1 MSRTRRQTL
10 LAWTFVSV
18 LVLSSVALAVLEF
31 RSILR
36 VSQTEGERV
45 RRQLRVGLDR
55 VSRDFTEPIER
66 VTRALGLPEPPRD
79 QPAPTAAEREAESLR
94 RYLAWRDSGGGE
106 WPFARVA
113 RAIRTGDTLEL
124 RELDPG
130 SATYRT
136 INWPT
141 EWAELRRQLEAR
153 VSGDAEGRP
162 RPMRQSPGLLE
173 FPYFGPE
180 PDGGR
185 PRELE
190 WLIFELDLAVIR
202 STTLPELL
210 RRHLGDSDGLP
221 YSVDVVLRDAPEVAI
236 FRSDPGRTQPIG
248 ASADATVG
256 LLDISP
262 FSFRRGGRP
271 PRRDR
276 PPDAGPPPPARDEER
291 TGPRRSA
298 DEGRARWVLAT
309 RHQAGSIEALI
320 RQSRIRNIVLI
331 STLLLLMLTTVGALV
346 WFTRRAQQLA
356 AMQMEFV
363 ASISHELRT
372 PLTVMRTA
380 AHNLVTGVVRHGNT
394 AQAERYGQ
402 IIQNQTGKL
411 VEMVE
416 QVLRFANS
424 EAGRSVTRME
434 PFPLEGLLSAAA
446 DSAAS
451 AMAAAECQFEATI
464 SPAAELAWI
473 RGDYVS
479 LEHALVNLLTNA
491 AKYGSSGRW
500 IGLATELNGGAGN
513 EMIEIRVSDRGPG
526 VSAAEAKLI
535 FEPFYRGRLA
545 LEDQIHGTG
554 LGLSLVKRIVEAHGG
569 TITLHSPPAN
579 AATGAEFIVRLPAVT
594 EGMDEFANSAG

>member
-1 MSRTRRQTL
+1 M
-10 LAWTFVSV
+10 SV
-18 LVLSSVALAVLEF
+18 LVLSSLALAVLEF

-36 VSQTEGERV
+36 VSQAEGERV

-55 VSRDFTEPIER
+55 VSRDFTDPIER
-66 VTRALGLPEPPRD
+66 ATRALGLPEPPRD
-79 QPAPTAAEREAESLR
+79 QPAPTATEREAESLR

-113 RAIRTGDTLEL
+113 RAIRSGDMLEL

-141 EWAELRRQLEAR
+141 EWAELRQQLEAR
-153 VSGDAEGRP
+153 VVGQADGRP

-173 FPYFGPE
+173 FPYFGLE

-190 WLIFELDLAVIR
+190 WLILELDLAVMR

-236 FRSDPGRTQPIG
+236 FRSDPSRTQPIG

-276 PPDAGPPPPARDEER
+276 PPDGAPPPPARDEER
-291 TGPRRSA
+291 TGPRRPPEEA
-298 DEGRARWVLAT
+298 RARWVLAA

-320 RQSRIRNIVLI
+320 RQSRIRNILLT

-372 PLTVMRTA
+372 PLTVIRTA

-424 EAGRSVTRME
+424 EAGRSVGRLE
-434 PFPLEGLLSAAA
+434 PFPLEGLLSDAAE
-446 DSAAS
+446 SAAS
-451 AMAAAECQFEATI
+451 AMTAAECRFETSI
-464 SPAAELAWI
+464 SPAAELAWV

-491 AKYGSSGRW
+491 AKYGSSGGW
-500 IGLATELNGGAGN
+500 IGLAAEMVGPPGS
-513 EMIEIRVSDRGPG
+513 EMIEIRVADRGPG
-526 VSAAEAKLI
+526 VSPAEAKQI

-569 TITLHSPPAN
+569 TITLQSPPVN
-579 AATGAEFIVRLPAVT
+579 AATGAEFAIRLPAVT

>member
-1 MSRTRRQTL
+1 M
-10 LAWTFVSV
+10 SV

-36 VSQTEGERV
+36 VSQAEGERV

-55 VSRDFTEPIER
+55 VSRDFTDPIER
-66 VTRALGLPEPPRD
+66 ATRALGLPEPPRD
-79 QPAPTAAEREAESLR
+79 QPAPTAAEREAEYLR

-113 RAIRTGDTLEL
+113 RAIRSGGTLEL

-130 SATYRT
+130 SASYRT

-141 EWAELRRQLEAR
+141 EWEELRRQLEAR
-153 VSGDAEGRP
+153 VSGKAEGRP

-173 FPYFGPE
+173 LPCFGPE
-180 PDGGR
+180 PDGSR

-236 FRSDPGRTQPIG
+236 FRSDPSRTQPIG

-276 PPDAGPPPPARDEER
+276 PPDAAPPPPARDDER
-291 TGPRRSA
+291 SGPRRPA
-298 DEGRARWVLAT
+298 EEGRALWVLAA
-309 RHQAGSIEALI
+309 RHQAGSIEELI

-372 PLTVMRTA
+372 PLTVIRTA

-424 EAGRSVTRME
+424 EAGRSVGRME
-434 PFPLEGLLSAAA
+434 PFPVEGLLSAAA
-446 DSAAS
+446 ESAAS
-451 AMAAAECQFEATI
+451 AITAAECRLETAI

-491 AKYGSSGRW
+491 AKYGSSGGW
-500 IGLATELNGGAGN
+500 IGLAAEMVGPAGS
-513 EMIEIRVSDRGPG
+513 EMIEIRVADRGPG
-526 VSAAEAKLI
+526 VSPAEAKQI

-554 LGLSLVKRIVEAHGG
+554 LGLRDRKSVV
-569 TITLHSPPAN
+569 
-579 AATGAEFIVRLPAVT
+579 
-594 EGMDEFANSAG
+594 